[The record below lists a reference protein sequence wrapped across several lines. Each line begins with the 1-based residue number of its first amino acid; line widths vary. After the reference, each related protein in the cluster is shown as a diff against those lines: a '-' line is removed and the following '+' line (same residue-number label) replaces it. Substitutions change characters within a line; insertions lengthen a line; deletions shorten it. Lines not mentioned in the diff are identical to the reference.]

1 MTYDSERFDCGLV
14 FEQNGNPVPNWVD
27 PLALI
32 ALQAFLAAEDER
44 LAAHGT
50 DQDFE
55 QVRRNHRGKLY
66 RSYQLSAFG
75 RRHLAVS
82 F

>member
-1 MTYDSERFDCGLV
+1 MYDSERFDCGLV
-14 FEQNGNPVPNWVD
+14 LEQNGNAVPNRVD

-32 ALQAFLAAEDER
+32 ALQAFVAAEYQR

-55 QVRRNHRGKLY
+55 QVGRNHKGKL
-66 RSYQLSAFG
+66 
-75 RRHLAVS
+75 
-82 F
+82 